1 MVFII
6 TELYMSIVMLVSL
19 IILSLRKENYKSLMN
34 MMLLFYI
41 ITLVIIYDGIIN
53 KNISIFIFNY
63 NLKIDYLTII
73 LKSIIVIFMLNY
85 IYTFTLLLKKIK
97 KIKKIKKKF
106 IFKYKNETKL
116 EKNNK
121 RYYRNNLILDSPP
134 KIDLV
139 VLNGSKNKLIEINNT
154 KTTRQCDLLHKYTNA
169 LDISILK
176 KNNGFFKNLNID
188 KKFDYKNFHYYKQ
201 CNLID
206 IKECSANISENI
218 IKDVELNQ
226 VLFDLQNNM
235 QD

>member
-85 IYTFTLLLKKIK
+85 IYIIK
-97 KIKKIKKKF
+97 KF
-106 IFKYKNETKL
+106 FDL
-116 EKNNK
+116 EKMYV
-121 RYYRNNLILDSPP
+121 REYMLI
-134 KIDLV
+134 I
-139 VLNGSKNKLIEINNT
+139 
-154 KTTRQCDLLHKYTNA
+154 
-169 LDISILK
+169 
-176 KNNGFFKNLNID
+176 
-188 KKFDYKNFHYYKQ
+188 
-201 CNLID
+201 
-206 IKECSANISENI
+206 
-218 IKDVELNQ
+218 
-226 VLFDLQNNM
+226 
-235 QD
+235 